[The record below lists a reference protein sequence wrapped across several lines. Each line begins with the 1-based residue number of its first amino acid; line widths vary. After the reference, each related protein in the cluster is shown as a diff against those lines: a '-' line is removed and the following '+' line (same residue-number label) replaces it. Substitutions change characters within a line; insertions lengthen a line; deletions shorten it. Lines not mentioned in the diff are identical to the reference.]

1 MTTPY
6 TAGQFVWCK
15 FPYRENPTQPGP
27 EVHVGYIAAV
37 DKRDP
42 KNPVLSVVYTTSSP
56 GRIARNEDR
65 PGYIAIDE
73 KTARGMNQ
81 KPFMIEANQIALLP
95 SDRRFF
101 PELGLPGNGIVS
113 RAPKSLHKTIID
125 EMRAA
130 IKRRYA
136 YLDILGP
143 KVRRNQTKPLSDEPA
158 DPVKQK
164 IQSLKGST
172 VQKSDETGPT
182 GKPILTLRPGGPS

>member
-42 KNPVLSVVYTTSSP
+42 QNPVLSVVYTTSSP

-101 PELGLPGNGIVS
+101 PELGLPGNGVVS
-113 RAPKSLHKTIID
+113 RAPKSLSQQIIA
-125 EMRAA
+125 EMKAA
-130 IKRRYA
+130 VARRDA
-136 YLDILGP
+136 YLDIYGP
-143 KVRRNQTKPLSDEPA
+143 KRGAKPAATASD
-158 DPVKQK
+158 
-164 IQSLKGST
+164 
-172 VQKSDETGPT
+172 GPT
-182 GKPILTLRPGGPS
+182 VERKRKFRIQEGATAQKTDEIAPSGRPILAMRPGGPS